1 MEVSSLPAVIRLN
14 VGSTEDRRLEGL
26 DSTTA
31 AARAIGCEVSTL
43 SRILKGERSC
53 GGEFIANLLVAAAP
67 VGLQRSLRGRQRRV
81 GPRESRRLMDS
92 RPLDDP
98 AEMAGRDAVKDWP
111 PLTEQQL
118 ADLAVIFGGQIV
130 ESDAA

>member
-1 MEVSSLPAVIRLN
+1 
-14 VGSTEDRRLEGL
+14 
-26 DSTTA
+26 
-31 AARAIGCEVSTL
+31 
-43 SRILKGERSC
+43 
-53 GGEFIANLLVAAAP
+53 
-67 VGLQRSLRGRQRRV
+67 
-81 GPRESRRLMDS
+81 MDS